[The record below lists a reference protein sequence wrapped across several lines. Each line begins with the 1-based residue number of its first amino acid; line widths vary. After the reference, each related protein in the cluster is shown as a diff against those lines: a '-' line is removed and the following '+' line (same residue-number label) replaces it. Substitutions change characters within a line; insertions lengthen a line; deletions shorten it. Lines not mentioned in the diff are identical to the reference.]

1 MGQLLDRMIRAAR
14 FDSKIYTEVETDAT
28 ATRQALLI
36 VLLYSI
42 CAGIGFG
49 FTDLF
54 TSETEFF
61 FVRMFTVLVGALV
74 FWLLWSRIIY
84 FVGTTLFR
92 GPKAPWRSI
101 ATYGELLRSVG
112 FAAAPGTL
120 MIFAFVPFPVGGIIT
135 LVAGVWMFTAT
146 VIAVRQS
153 LDFSTGRA
161 ISSCVVA
168 GAIYMLLLIGL
179 IALLINLL
187 PIDLEWR
194 TTYDLQSLYATI

>member
-14 FDSKIYTEVETDAT
+14 LDSKIYTEVETDTT
-28 ATRQALLI
+28 ATRQALII

-42 CAGIGFG
+42 CSGIGFG
-49 FTDLF
+49 FADLL
-54 TSETEFF
+54 TLGTEYF

-101 ATYGELLRSVG
+101 ATYSELLRSIG
-112 FAAAPGTL
+112 FSATPGVL
-120 MIFAFVPFPVGGIIT
+120 MIFTFVPFPVGGIISI
-135 LVAGVWMFTAT
+135 VAGVWMFTAT
-146 VIAVRQS
+146 VIAVRQA

-161 ISSCVVA
+161 ITSCVVA
-168 GAIYMLLLIGL
+168 GAIYLILVIGL
-179 IALLINLL
+179 IVLLFIFL
-187 PIDLEWR
+187 PSDS
-194 TTYDLQSLYATI
+194 TVAY

>member
-14 FDSKIYTEVETDAT
+14 LDAKIYTEVEADAT

-42 CAGIGFG
+42 CSGIGFG
-49 FTDLF
+49 FADLL
-54 TSETEFF
+54 TLGTEYF

-74 FWLLWSRIIY
+74 FWLLWSRLIY
-84 FVGTTLFR
+84 FIGTTLFR

-101 ATYGELLRSVG
+101 ATYGELLRSIG
-112 FAAAPGTL
+112 FAATPGVL
-120 MIFAFVPFPVGGIIT
+120 MIFAFIPFPLGGIIT
-135 LVAGVWMFTAT
+135 IVAAVWMFTAT
-146 VIAVRQS
+146 VIAVRQA

-168 GAIYMLLLIGL
+168 GAIYLLLVIGL
-179 IALLINLL
+179 MVLTFILL
-187 PIDLEWR
+187 PSDS
-194 TTYDLQSLYATI
+194 TVAY

>member
-14 FDSKIYTEVETDAT
+14 LDAKFYTEVETDAS

-49 FTDLF
+49 FADLLRLG
-54 TSETEFF
+54 TEYF

-84 FVGTTLFR
+84 FVGTTLFK

-101 ATYGELLRSVG
+101 ATYSELLRSIG
-112 FAAAPGTL
+112 FSATPGVL
-120 MIFAFVPFPVGGIIT
+120 MIFAFVPFPVGAIIS
-135 LVAGVWMFTAT
+135 LVAGAWMFTAT
-146 VIAVRQS
+146 VIAVRQA

-161 ISSCVVA
+161 ISTCVVA

-179 IALLINLL
+179 IMLLIILL
-187 PIDLEWR
+187 PSDLVVA
-194 TTYDLQSLYATI
+194 Y

>member
-14 FDSKIYTEVETDAT
+14 LDAKIYTEVEADAA

-42 CAGIGFG
+42 CSGIGFG
-49 FTDLF
+49 FADLL
-54 TSETEFF
+54 TLGTEYF

-74 FWLLWSRIIY
+74 FWLLWSRLIY
-84 FVGTTLFR
+84 FIGTTLFR

-101 ATYGELLRSVG
+101 ATYGELLRSIG
-112 FAAAPGTL
+112 FAATPGVL
-120 MIFAFVPFPVGGIIT
+120 MIFAFIPFPLGGIIT
-135 LVAGVWMFTAT
+135 IVAAVWMFTAT
-146 VIAVRQS
+146 VIAVRQA

-168 GAIYMLLLIGL
+168 GAIYMLLVIGL
-179 IALLINLL
+179 IVLTFILL
-187 PIDLEWR
+187 PSDS
-194 TTYDLQSLYATI
+194 TVAY

>member
-14 FDSKIYTEVETDAT
+14 LDAKIYTAVEADPT

-36 VLLYSI
+36 VLFYSI
-42 CAGIGFG
+42 CSGIGFG
-49 FTDLF
+49 FADLL
-54 TSETEFF
+54 TLGTQYF

-84 FVGTTLFR
+84 FVGTTLFK
-92 GPKAPWRSI
+92 GPKAPWRSV
-101 ATYGELLRSVG
+101 ANYGELLRSIG
-112 FAAAPGTL
+112 FAATPGIL
-120 MIFAFVPFPVGGIIT
+120 MIFAFVPFPVGGIISI
-135 LVAGVWMFTAT
+135 VAAIWMFTAT

-161 ISSCVVA
+161 VSTCVVA

-179 IALLINLL
+179 IALLIILL
-187 PIDLEWR
+187 PSDSAVA
-194 TTYDLQSLYATI
+194 Y

>member
-14 FDSKIYTEVETDAT
+14 LDAKIYTEVETDAT

-42 CAGIGFG
+42 CSGIGFG
-49 FTDLF
+49 FADLL
-54 TSETEFF
+54 TLGTEYF

-101 ATYGELLRSVG
+101 ATYSELLRSIG
-112 FAAAPGTL
+112 FSATPGIL
-120 MIFAFVPFPVGGIIT
+120 MIFAFVPFPVGGIIS

-146 VIAVRQS
+146 VIAVRQA

-161 ISSCVVA
+161 ISTCVVA
-168 GAIYMLLLIGL
+168 GAIYMLLVIGL
-179 IALLINLL
+179 IVLLFITL
-187 PIDLEWR
+187 PSDS
-194 TTYDLQSLYATI
+194 TVAY

>member
-1 MGQLLDRMIRAAR
+1 MGQLLDRMIRAAKL
-14 FDSKIYTEVETDAT
+14 DAKIYIEVEADAT
-28 ATRQALLI
+28 ATRQALFI

-42 CAGIGFG
+42 CSGIGFG
-49 FTDLF
+49 FADLF
-54 TSETEFF
+54 TPDTEYF

-84 FVGTTLFR
+84 FVGTTVFR

-101 ATYGELLRSVG
+101 ATYSELLRSVG
-112 FAAAPGTL
+112 FAATPGTL

-135 LVAGVWMFTAT
+135 LIAGVWMFTAT

-179 IALLINLL
+179 IVLLSILL
-187 PIDLEWR
+187 HLDW
-194 TTYDLQSLYATI
+194 TVAY

>member
-14 FDSKIYTEVETDAT
+14 LDAKIYTEVEADPT

-42 CAGIGFG
+42 CSGIGFG
-49 FTDLF
+49 FADLL
-54 TSETEFF
+54 TLGTEYF

-84 FVGTTLFR
+84 FVGTTVFR

-101 ATYGELLRSVG
+101 ANYGELVRSIG
-112 FAAAPGTL
+112 FSATPGVL
-120 MIFAFVPFPVGGIIT
+120 LIFAFVPFPVGGIISI
-135 LVAGVWMFTAT
+135 VAGVWMFTAT

-161 ISSCVVA
+161 ISTCVVA

-179 IALLINLL
+179 VVLLIILL
-187 PIDLEWR
+187 PSDSAVA
-194 TTYDLQSLYATI
+194 Y